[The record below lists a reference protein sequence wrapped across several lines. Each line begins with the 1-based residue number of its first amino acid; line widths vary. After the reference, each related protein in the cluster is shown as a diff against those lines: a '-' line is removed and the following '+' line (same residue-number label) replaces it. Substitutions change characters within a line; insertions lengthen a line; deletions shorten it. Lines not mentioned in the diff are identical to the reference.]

1 MFDQLTARLT
11 EAIQRVTGKGRITE
25 DNVRDTVRTI
35 RMALLEA
42 DVALPVAKALVERV
56 RDRALGEEV
65 ARSLNPGQ
73 AFVKIVHDELVAV
86 LGGDASPLN
95 PHGHPAVIML
105 VGLQGAG
112 KTTTAAKLARH
123 LATTRG
129 GAVLLASTDVYRPA
143 ARDQLKKLATDLG
156 VGFLASTSDSPAVIA
171 REALEAAKRG
181 GQRWLIL
188 DTAGRLHVDADMM
201 QEARELH
208 ELVAPSET
216 LFVVDSMAGQDAVN
230 SARAFHE
237 ALALTGVILTK
248 TDGDARGGVALSVRE
263 VTGLPIKLVG
273 TGEKVEALEPFV
285 PTRFASRILGMGD
298 VVGLV
303 EQVQSAVKREDM
315 ERLAGKVKE
324 GRQLSLEDYREQLR
338 QLLKMGG
345 IEQLLDKVPGLK
357 PEQLAAAKFDPKV
370 FRRQIGIIDSMTP
383 AERRRPD
390 LIDGSRKRRIAAGAG
405 LPIQDVSRLLKQH
418 KQLAKTMKQLA
429 KGGGMQRLLGSLG
442 RGGGGPPLLRGR
454 R

>member
-11 EAIQRVTGKGRITE
+11 EAIQRVTGRGRITE
-25 DNVRDTVRTI
+25 ENVRDTVRTI

-42 DVALPVAKALVERV
+42 DVALPVAKTLVERV

-73 AFVKIVHDELVAV
+73 TFVKIVHDELVAV
-86 LGGDASPLN
+86 LGGDAAALDPK
-95 PHGHPAVIML
+95 GHPAVVLL

-143 ARDQLKKLATDLG
+143 ARDQLATLAADLG
-156 VGFLASTSDSPAVIA
+156 VGFHKSSSGVPADIA
-171 REALEAAKRG
+171 REAMAAAQRG
-181 GQRWLIL
+181 GQRWLIV
-188 DTAGRLHVDADMM
+188 DTAGRLHVDQQMM
-201 QEARELH
+201 AEARELH
-208 ELVAPSET
+208 GLLSPSET

-237 ALALTGVILTK
+237 ALPLTGVILTK

-273 TGEKVEALEPFV
+273 TGEKVDALEAFV
-285 PTRFASRILGMGD
+285 PSRFASRILGMGD

-303 EQVQSAVKREDM
+303 EQVHKTVDREEM
-315 ERLAGKVKE
+315 ERLAGKVKQ
-324 GRQLSLEDYREQLR
+324 GRGLSLADYREQLR
-338 QLLKMGG
+338 QLAGMGG
-345 IEQLLDKVPGLK
+345 LDQLLDKLPGVK
-357 PEQLAAAKFDPKV
+357 PEQLAAAKLDPKA

-383 AERRRPD
+383 AERRHPD

-418 KQLAKTMKQLA
+418 KQLTKTMKQLS
-429 KGGGMQRLLGSLG
+429 KGGGMQRLLGAA
-442 RGGGGPPLLRGR
+442 RRGGGPPPVRGR

>member
-1 MFDQLTARLT
+1 
-11 EAIQRVTGKGRITE
+11 
-25 DNVRDTVRTI
+25 
-35 RMALLEA
+35 
-42 DVALPVAKALVERV
+42 
-56 RDRALGEEV
+56 LGEEV

-86 LGGDASPLN
+86 LGGDASPLD
-95 PHGHPAVIML
+95 PRGQPAVIML

-123 LATTRG
+123 ISTTRG

-143 ARDQLKKLATDLG
+143 ARDQLKKLAGDLG
-156 VGFLASTSDSPAVIA
+156 VGFLSSTSDSPAAIA
-171 REALEAAKRG
+171 REAIEAAKRG

-201 QEARELH
+201 NEARELH
-208 ELVAPSET
+208 GLVTPSET

-237 ALALTGVILTK
+237 ALPLTGVILTK

-273 TGEKVEALEPFV
+273 TGEKVDALEPFV
-285 PTRFASRILGMGD
+285 PSRFASRILGMGD
-298 VVGLV
+298 IVGLV
-303 EQVQSAVKREDM
+303 EQVQSSVKREEM

-324 GRQLSLEDYREQLR
+324 GRQLNLEDYRDQLR
-338 QLLKMGG
+338 QLLNMGG
-345 IEQLLDKVPGLK
+345 LEQLLDKVPGLK

-390 LIDGSRKRRIAAGAG
+390 LIDGSRKRRIAAGSG
-405 LPIQDVSRLLKQH
+405 LPVQDVSRLLKQH
-418 KQLAKTMKQLA
+418 KQLSKTMKQLS
-429 KGGGMQRLLGSLG
+429 KGGGMQRLLGSL
-442 RGGGGPPLLRGR
+442 RPGGGGPPMLRGR

>member
-11 EAIQRVTGKGRITE
+11 EAIQRVTGRGRITE
-25 DNVRDTVRTI
+25 ENVRDTMRTI

-42 DVALPVAKALVERV
+42 DVALPVAKALVDRV

-73 AFVKIVHDELVAV
+73 AFVKIVHDELIAV

-95 PHGHPAVIML
+95 PRGSPAVLML

-123 LATTRG
+123 LTTTRG

-143 ARDQLKKLATDLG
+143 ARDQLATLAADLG
-156 VGFLASTSDSPAVIA
+156 VGFFKSASDSPEEIA
-171 REALEAAKRG
+171 REALDAAKRG

-188 DTAGRLHVDADMM
+188 DTAGRLHVDAEMM
-201 QEARELH
+201 SEAKALH
-208 ELVAPSET
+208 ALVAPSET

-237 ALALTGVILTK
+237 ALPLTGVILTK

-263 VTGLPIKLVG
+263 ITGLPIKLVG
-273 TGEKVEALEPFV
+273 TGEKVDALEPFV
-285 PTRFASRILGMGD
+285 PARFASRILGMGD

-303 EQVQSAVKREDM
+303 EQVQKNLDRAEM
-315 ERLAGKVKE
+315 ERVATKVKQ
-324 GRQLSLEDYREQLR
+324 GREISLEDYRDQLR
-338 QLLKMGG
+338 QIANLGG
-345 IEQLLDKVPGLK
+345 FEQLLDKIPGVK
-357 PEQLAAAKFDPKV
+357 PEQLAAAKFDP
-370 FRRQIGIIDSMTP
+370 
-383 AERRRPD
+383 
-390 LIDGSRKRRIAAGAG
+390 
-405 LPIQDVSRLLKQH
+405 
-418 KQLAKTMKQLA
+418 
-429 KGGGMQRLLGSLG
+429 
-442 RGGGGPPLLRGR
+442 
-454 R
+454 

>member
-1 MFDQLTARLT
+1 
-11 EAIQRVTGKGRITE
+11 V
-25 DNVRDTVRTI
+25 
-35 RMALLEA
+35 
-42 DVALPVAKALVERV
+42 PVAKAFVERV

-65 ARSLNPGQ
+65 TRSLNPGQ

-86 LGGDASPLN
+86 LGGDASPLD
-95 PHGHPAVIML
+95 PRGQPAVIML

-123 LATTRG
+123 ISTTRG

-143 ARDQLKKLATDLG
+143 ARDQLKKLAGDLG
-156 VGFLASTSDSPAVIA
+156 VGFLSSTSDSPAAIA

-201 QEARELH
+201 NEARELH
-208 ELVAPSET
+208 GLVAPSET

-237 ALALTGVILTK
+237 ALPLTGVILTK

-273 TGEKVEALEPFV
+273 TGEKVDALEPFV
-285 PTRFASRILGMGD
+285 PSRFASRILGMGD
-298 VVGLV
+298 IVGLV
-303 EQVQSAVKREDM
+303 EQVQSSVKREEM

-324 GRQLSLEDYREQLR
+324 GKQLNLEDYREQLR
-338 QLLKMGG
+338 QLVKMGG
-345 IEQLLDKVPGLK
+345 MEQLLDKVPGLK

-390 LIDGSRKRRIAAGAG
+390 LIDGSRKRRIAAGSG
-405 LPIQDVSRLLKQH
+405 LPVQDVSRLLKQH
-418 KQLAKTMKQLA
+418 KQLSKTMKQLA
-429 KGGGMQRLLGSLG
+429 KGGGMQRLLGSL
-442 RGGGGPPLLRGR
+442 RPGGGGPPMLRGR

>member
-1 MFDQLTARLT
+1 MFEQLTARLT
-11 EAIQRVTGKGRITE
+11 EAIERVTGRGRITE

-42 DVALPVAKALVERV
+42 DVALPVAKALVDRV

-86 LGGDASPLN
+86 LGGEPSPLT
-95 PHGHPAVIML
+95 PHGHPSIVML

-123 LATTRG
+123 LTTTRG
-129 GAVLLASTDVYRPA
+129 GAALLVSTDVYRPA
-143 ARDQLKKLATDLG
+143 AREQLAKLAADLG
-156 VGFLASTSDSPAVIA
+156 VGFMDSTSDSPVAIA
-171 REALEAAKRG
+171 REALAAVARG

-188 DTAGRLHVDADMM
+188 DTAGRLHVDETMM
-201 QEARELH
+201 NEARELH
-208 ELVAPSET
+208 ALVKPAET

-237 ALALTGVILTK
+237 ALPLTGVILTK
-248 TDGDARGGVALSVRE
+248 ADGDARGGVALSVRE
-263 VTGLPIKLVG
+263 VTGLPIKLLG
-273 TGEKVEALEPFV
+273 TGEKVDALESFEPA
-285 PTRFASRILGMGD
+285 RFAARILGMGD

-303 EQVQSAVKREDM
+303 EQVQKSVDREEM

-338 QLLKMGG
+338 QLVNMGG
-345 IEQLLDKVPGLK
+345 LEQLLDKLPGVK
-357 PEQLAAAKFDPKV
+357 PEQLAAAQFDPKQ

-390 LIDGSRKRRIAAGAG
+390 LIDGSRKRRIAAGSG
-405 LPIQDVSRLLKQH
+405 LPVQDVSRLLKQH

-429 KGGGMQRLLGSLG
+429 KGGAMQRLLTSV
-442 RGGGGPPLLRGR
+442 RRGGPPPFLRGR